1 MISNTPTTT
10 ATKTE
15 VASCQFLGHNCALLR
30 AHLFRQMH
38 ESLDIGA
45 KLIEAEMQ
53 GLSML
58 LRPVVSSFY
67 RNVLQKDMER
77 STRKLVNGMIKF
89 AASFIRD
96 DIKTG
101 SDEFHKRLLAKFPGY
116 LKNDQTGRQCKQTHP
131 NFPRLEE
138 NLKQT
143 FEAQILGMLPI
154 LQVDTDVP
162 IKNYPDLCRA
172 AFKNA
177 DECKTLLNL
186 QTDAMLRGQAI
197 IGEDL
202 SILNIIAARELIF
215 RVLQKGFT
223 QKILDFNRGIDII
236 FS

>member
-1 MISNTPTTT
+1 MISNTPPAA
-10 ATKTE
+10 ATQEIATFE
-15 VASCQFLGHNCALLR
+15 SLEHNCTLLR

-38 ESLDIGA
+38 ESLSIGA
-45 KLIEAEMQ
+45 QLIEAEMN
-53 GLSML
+53 GLSMI

-89 AASFIRD
+89 ASALIRD
-96 DIKTG
+96 DIKPG
-101 SDEFHKRLLAKFPGY
+101 SDEFRRRLKAKFPGY
-116 LKNDQTGRQCKQTHP
+116 LKNDQTGRQCKRSHP

-143 FEAQILGMLPI
+143 FEAQILGILPI
-154 LQVDTDVP
+154 LQVEVDMP
-162 IKNYPDLCRA
+162 IKNYPGLCRA

-177 DECKTLLNL
+177 EECKALLNL

-197 IGEDL
+197 IKEDL

-215 RVLQKGFT
+215 RVLEKGFAK
-223 QKILDFNRGIDII
+223 KIQDFNRGIDNI